1 MRTALRFA
9 AALPWLA
16 VAAAALLG
24 LASWRLGRPGAAH
37 TTAVPTLEER
47 VWRAEH
53 GLPAASEPHLRQSS
67 GR

>member
-24 LASWRLGRPGAAH
+24 LASWRLGRPGAAQ
-37 TTAVPTLEER
+37 TDAAPTLEER

-53 GLPAASEPHLRQSS
+53 GLPAAGAPASGQSS
-67 GR
+67 SR